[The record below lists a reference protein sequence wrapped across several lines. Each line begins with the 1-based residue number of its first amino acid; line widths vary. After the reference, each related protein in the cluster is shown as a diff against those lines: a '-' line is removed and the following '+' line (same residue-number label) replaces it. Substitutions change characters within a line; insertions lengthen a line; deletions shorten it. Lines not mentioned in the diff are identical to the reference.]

1 MKSIVIHYKDRSS
14 EQVDNVHEAID
25 HSDGEI
31 SYFIGSGF
39 TRYHA
44 LNVERFVIID
54 TAISKALGEE

>member
-1 MKSIVIHYKDRSS
+1 MKSIVIHYKDGNS

-25 HSDGEI
+25 HGDGEI

-44 LNVERFVIID
+44 LNVDRFVVND

>member
-1 MKSIVIHYKDRSS
+1 MKSIVIYYKDKTS

-25 HSDGEI
+25 HGDGEI

-44 LNVERFVIID
+44 LNVEGFIIID